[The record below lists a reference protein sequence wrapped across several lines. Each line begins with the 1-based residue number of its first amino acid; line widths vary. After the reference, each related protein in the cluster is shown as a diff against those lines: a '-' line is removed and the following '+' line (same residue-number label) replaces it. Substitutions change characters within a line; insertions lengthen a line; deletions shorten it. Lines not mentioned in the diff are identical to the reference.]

1 MQQETCSRDCW
12 INPMVAHRILGSIV
26 AHAAMGSRPVA
37 MPAAVTF
44 PEPVPV
50 HLPARLLAGSLAH
63 FKDRCGMV
71 P

>member
-1 MQQETCSRDCW
+1 M
-12 INPMVAHRILGSIV
+12 AHRILGSIV

-50 HLPARLLAGSLAH
+50 HLPVRLLVGSLAH
-63 FKDRCGMV
+63 LKDRGEMV